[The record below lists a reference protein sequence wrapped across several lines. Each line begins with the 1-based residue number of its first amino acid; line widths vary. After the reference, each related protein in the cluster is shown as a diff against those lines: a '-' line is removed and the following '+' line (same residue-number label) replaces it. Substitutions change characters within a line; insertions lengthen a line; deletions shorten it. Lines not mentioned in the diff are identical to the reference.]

1 MALDSLTSGLAS
13 EAISQIID
21 TVSEIVYSAGGVLVN
36 KDSFKEL
43 AAYLQRIA
51 PILKQLSKEKV
62 SDSETFN
69 YAIEVLDREIKDGKK
84 LVQECSKKSK
94 VYLLVNCRTV
104 FKRLKHNTSEIS
116 RALGLLPL
124 ATSGLSA
131 GIIEE
136 IKRLCDNMQAADFKA
151 AISEE
156 EILEKIESAIQEKN
170 FDRSYANNLLLL
182 IADAVGITKERSTL
196 RKELE
201 EFKSEIENEKDRAET
216 IQMDQIIALLERSDA
231 ASSTREKE
239 LKYLAKRNSLGNQPL
254 EPLQSFYCPITGDVM
269 VDPVETSSGQTFER
283 SAIEKWFAEGNKL
296 CPLTFITLDTLI
308 LRPNKTLKQSIEEWK
323 DRNAMITIASMREK
337 KIESGDEVGV
347 LHCLQA
353 LQDLCEQK
361 DQHREWVV
369 LENYIPVLIQIL
381 AEKNR
386 DIRNHVLVIL
396 CMLVKDNEDAKERIA
411 NVKNAIES
419 IVRSLGRRL
428 GERKLAVALL
438 LELSEYDLLREYIG
452 KVQGCILLL
461 VTMSSSEDNQAARD
475 ATELLEKLSS
485 SDQNVIQM
493 AKANYF
499 KHLLQRLSAG
509 PDDVKMIMVKMLAE
523 MESTDHNKEILFDS
537 GILPPLLRLVSHNDV
552 EMKLVALKA
561 LQNLST
567 LKKNGLEMIQQGAAR
582 KLFGILFQHSLPSS
596 SLSEHVAPIIMQLA
610 ASTISQDT
618 QTPVSLLESDEDV
631 FNLFSLVSYT
641 VPDVR
646 QYIIQ
651 TFYSLCHSPSASYIR
666 NKLRECP
673 SVLVLVK
680 LFENES
686 LSLRASAVK
695 LFSCLAES
703 CDEDAVLKHV
713 NQKCIETLLQMLK
726 SSSDKE
732 EIVSAMGIIRYL
744 PKVQQITQ
752 WLYDAGALSIIC
764 KYVQDGTDK
773 DLQKSKLVENSV
785 GALCRFT
792 VPTNLEWQKSAA
804 EIGIITVLVQ
814 LLESGTA
821 QTKQLAAL
829 SLTQFSKSSNE
840 LSNPMPKRKGFWCFS
855 AQTEAGC
862 LVHGG
867 VCIVESSFCLLEADA
882 VGALAKTLG
891 DSDLGVCEN
900 SLDALLTLIDGEK
913 LQSGSK
919 VLADENVIPLIIR
932 FLGSPSP
939 GLQEKSLNALER
951 IFRLLEFK
959 QKYGASAQMPLVDL
973 TQRGNGSIKSLA
985 ARILAHLNVLHDQS
999 SYF

>member
-1 MALDSLTSGLAS
+1 MVLDSLISGPAL
-13 EAISQIID
+13 EAISQSID
-21 TVSEIVYSAGGVLVN
+21 SVAEFVYSVDNVLVK
-36 KDSFKEL
+36 KDSFKQL
-43 AAYLQRIA
+43 ADYLQRVE
-51 PILKQLSKEKV
+51 PILKQLRKGKV

-69 YAIEVLDREIKDGKK
+69 RAIEILNREIKDAKK

-104 FKRLKHNTSEIS
+104 GKRLKHNTGEIS

-131 GIIEE
+131 GVVEE
-136 IKRLCDNMQAADFKA
+136 IEKLCDNMQEAEFKA
-151 AISEE
+151 AVSEE
-156 EILEKIESAIQEKN
+156 EILEKIEAGIQEKN
-170 FDRSYANNLLLL
+170 FDRSYANNLLHL
-182 IADAVGITKERSTL
+182 IADAVGITKERSEL
-196 RKELE
+196 KKELE
-201 EFKSEIENEKDRAET
+201 EFKNEIENEKDRAEA

-239 LKYLAKRNSLGNQPL
+239 LKYFAKRNSLGTQPL
-254 EPLQSFYCPITGDVM
+254 EPLHSFYCQITGDVM
-269 VDPVETSSGQTFER
+269 VDPVEISSGQTFER
-283 SAIEKWFAEGNKL
+283 SAIEKWFAEGHKK
-296 CPLTFITLDTLI
+296 CPLTSITLDTLV

-323 DRNAMITIASMREK
+323 DRNTMITIASLKEK
-337 KIESGDEVGV
+337 IQSRDEVGV
-347 LHCLQA
+347 LSCLQT

-381 AEKNR
+381 SEKHRDKRNR
-386 DIRNHVLVIL
+386 VLRIL

-411 NVKNAIES
+411 NVDNAIES
-419 IVRSLGRRL
+419 IVHSLGRRL
-428 GERKLAVALL
+428 GEGKLAVELL
-438 LELSEYDLLREYIG
+438 LELSKYDFLREYIG

-475 ATELLEKLSS
+475 ATELLEKLSY

-499 KHLLQRLSAG
+499 KHLLQRLST
-509 PDDVKMIMVKMLAE
+509 DDVKMVMVKTLAE
-523 MESTDHNKEILFDS
+523 MESTDHNKEVLFDN
-537 GILPPLLRLVSHNDV
+537 GILAPLLHLVSHTDV
-552 EMKLVALKA
+552 QMKLVALKA
-561 LQNLST
+561 LQNLSS
-567 LKKNGLEMIQQGAAR
+567 LKKNGLEMIRQGAAR
-582 KLFGILFQHSLPSS
+582 LLFGILFQHSLPSS
-596 SLSEHVAPIIMQLA
+596 SLCEHVAPIIMQLA
-610 ASTISQDT
+610 ESTISQDT
-618 QTPVSLLESDEDV
+618 QTPVSLLESDEEV
-631 FNLFSLVSYT
+631 FNLFSLVSHIQ
-641 VPDVR
+641 PDVR

-651 TFYSLCHSPSASYIR
+651 TFYALCQSPSASYIR

-686 LSLRASAVK
+686 LTLRASAVK
-695 LFSCLAES
+695 LFSCLVES
-703 CDEDAVLKHV
+703 SDEATILEHV
-713 NQKCIETLLQMLK
+713 NQKCIDTLLQILK
-726 SSSDKE
+726 SPSDEE
-732 EIVSAMGIIRYL
+732 EIVSAMGIISYL
-744 PKVQQITQ
+744 PKTQQITQ
-752 WLYDAGALSIIC
+752 WLLDAGALPIIC
-764 KYVQDGTDK
+764 NYIQQGKDK
-773 DLQKSKLVENSV
+773 DLLKSKLVENSV

-792 VPTNLEWQKSAA
+792 VPTNLGWQKSAA
-804 EIGIITVLVQ
+804 EIGIITVLTQ

-821 QTKQLAAL
+821 PTKQLAAL

-840 LSNPMPKRKGFWCFS
+840 LSIPVPKRRGFWCFS
-855 AQTEAGC
+855 AQAEAGC

-867 VCIVESSFCLLEADA
+867 ICTVESSFCLLEADA
-882 VGALAKTLG
+882 VGPLAKTLG
-891 DSDLGVCEN
+891 ESDPGVCET
-900 SLDALLTLIDGEK
+900 SLDALLTLIEGEK
-913 LQSGSK
+913 LQNGSK

-951 IFRLLEFK
+951 IFRLFEFK

-973 TQRGNGSIKSLA
+973 TQRGNGSVKSLA

>member
-1 MALDSLTSGLAS
+1 MALDSLTSGPAS

-136 IKRLCDNMQAADFKA
+136 IKRLCDNMQAAEFKA

-196 RKELE
+196 KKELE
-201 EFKSEIENEKDRAET
+201 EFKSEIENEKDRAEA

-239 LKYLAKRNSLGNQPL
+239 LKYFAKRDSLGTQPL

-283 SAIEKWFAEGNKL
+283 SAIEKWFAEGNQL

-337 KIESGDEVGV
+337 IQSGDEVGV

-411 NVKNAIES
+411 NVDNAIES

-509 PDDVKMIMVKMLAE
+509 TDDVKMIMVKMLAE

-567 LKKNGLEMIQQGAAR
+567 LKKNGLEMIRQGAAR
-582 KLFGILFQHSLPSS
+582 KLFDILFQHSLPSS

-610 ASTISQDT
+610 ASTISHDT

-680 LFENES
+680 LFENQS

-695 LFSCLAES
+695 LFSCLVES

-764 KYVQDGTDK
+764 KYVQEGTDK

-840 LSNPMPKRKGFWCFS
+840 LSSPMPKRKGFWCFS

-867 VCIVESSFCLLEADA
+867 VCTVESSFCLLEADA

-891 DSDLGVCEN
+891 DSDLGVCET

-959 QKYGASAQMPLVDL
+959 QKYGSSAQMPLVDL

>member
-1 MALDSLTSGLAS
+1 MPLDSFTSGPAF
-13 EAISQIID
+13 EAISQITD
-21 TVSEIVYSAGGVLVN
+21 AVSEFLLASGDVLV
-36 KDSFKEL
+36 KKGSFKEL
-43 AAYLQRIA
+43 GDYLQRIA
-51 PILKQLSKEKV
+51 PILKQLRKEKV

-69 YAIEVLDREIKDGKK
+69 NAIEILNREIKDAKK

-104 FKRLKHNTSEIS
+104 AKRLKHNTSEIS
-116 RALGLLPL
+116 RAIGLLPL

-131 GIIEE
+131 GTIEE
-136 IKRLCDNMQAADFKA
+136 IERLRDNMQAAEFKA
-151 AISEE
+151 AVSEE
-156 EILEKIESAIQEKN
+156 EILEKIELGIQEKN
-170 FDRSYANNLLLL
+170 FDRSYANDLLLL
-182 IADAVGITKERSTL
+182 IADALGITKERSTL
-196 RKELE
+196 KKELE
-201 EFKSEIENEKDRAET
+201 EFKSEIENEKDRAEA

-239 LKYLAKRNSLGNQPL
+239 RKYKEKRDSLGTQPL
-254 EPLQSFYCPITGDVM
+254 EPLQSFLCPITRDVM

-283 SAIEKWFAEGNKL
+283 SAIEKWFAEGHKL
-296 CPLTFITLDTLI
+296 CPMSHITLDTSI

-323 DRNAMITIASMREK
+323 DRNTVITIASMKEK
-337 KIESGDEVGV
+337 IQSGDEVGV
-347 LHCLQA
+347 LHCLQT
-353 LQDLCEQK
+353 LQGLCEQK

-369 LENYIPVLIQIL
+369 LENYIPVLIQFL
-381 AEKNR
+381 SEKNR

-396 CMLVKDNEDAKERIA
+396 CMLMKDNEDAKERIA
-411 NVKNAIES
+411 KVDNAIES
-419 IVRSLGRRL
+419 IVHSLGRRL

-438 LELSEYDLLREYIG
+438 LELSKYDLLREYIG

-461 VTMSSSEDNQAARD
+461 VTMSNSEDSQAARD
-475 ATELLEKLSS
+475 ATELLEKLSCY
-485 SDQNVIQM
+485 DQNVIQM

-499 KHLLQRLSAG
+499 KHLLQRLSTG

-537 GILPPLLRLVSHNDV
+537 GILAPLLHLVSHNDV
-552 EMKLVALKA
+552 QMKLVALKA
-561 LQNLST
+561 LQNLSS
-567 LKKNGLEMIQQGAAR
+567 LKKNGLEMIRQGAAR
-582 KLFGILFQHSLPSS
+582 LLFGILFQHSLPSS

-651 TFYSLCHSPSASYIR
+651 TFYALCQSPSASDIK
-666 NKLRECP
+666 NKLRKCP

-686 LSLRASAVK
+686 LNLRASSVK
-695 LFSCLAES
+695 LFSCLVEI
-703 CDEDAVLKHV
+703 CDEATILQHV
-713 NQKCIETLLQMLK
+713 NQKCVETLLQILK
-726 SSSDKE
+726 SSSDEE
-732 EIVSAMGIIRYL
+732 EIVSAMGIILYL
-744 PKVQQITQ
+744 PKIEQITQ
-752 WLYDAGALSIIC
+752 WLLDAGALPIIC
-764 KYVQDGTDK
+764 NYIQEGKDK

-792 VPTNLEWQKSAA
+792 VPTKLEWQKRAA
-804 EIGIITVLVQ
+804 ETGIITALVQ
-814 LLESGTA
+814 LLETGTA
-821 QTKQLAAL
+821 PTKQLAAL
-829 SLTQFSKSSNE
+829 SLTQFSESSQE
-840 LSNPMPKRKGFWCFS
+840 LSSPMPKRKGFWCFS

-867 VCIVESSFCLLEADA
+867 VCTAESSFCLLEADA
-882 VGALAKTLG
+882 VGPLAKTLG
-891 DSDLGVCEN
+891 ESDFGVCET

-919 VLADENVIPLIIR
+919 VLADKNVIPLIIR

-973 TQRGNGSIKSLA
+973 TQRGNGSIKSMA